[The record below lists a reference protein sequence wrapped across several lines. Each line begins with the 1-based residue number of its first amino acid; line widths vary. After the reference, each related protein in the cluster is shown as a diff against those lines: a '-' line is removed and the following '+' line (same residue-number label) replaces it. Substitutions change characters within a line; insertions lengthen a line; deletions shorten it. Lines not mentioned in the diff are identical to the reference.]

1 MSLHLKVNTY
11 SPQVAYTDLHKLLL
25 ITKLSHYTTK
35 SFTAHEALGKTYDA
49 LNELLD
55 DITEKIIGYSSI
67 NPQALVIGTVS
78 PLDPQALSVYTMNI
92 AKRLEEWAESQE
104 YCDIEN
110 LAQELSGVGAKLKY
124 LSRFK

>member
-35 SFTAHEALGKTYDA
+35 SFAAHEALGKTYDA
-49 LNELLD
+49 LNDLLD

-67 NPQALVIGTVS
+67 DPQALVIGTVS
-78 PLDPQALSVYTMNI
+78 ALDPQALSVYTMSI
-92 AKRLEEWAESQE
+92 AKRLEEWAEE
-104 YCDIEN
+104 KGYCDIEN